1 MNKPADIKPG
11 NHFGQALSVID
22 ADDEERDNM
31 TKSTTNILQTIVDR
45 YEQAI
50 GTGYVG
56 ASGSG
61 EISGIDKEA
70 PVGLLYG
77 RIQSGKT
84 RAMILTAALAL
95 DNHFRIAVILTSNI
109 NRLVGQ
115 TQQDFIDGM
124 PTVQIYSKAD
134 IKGNSLTTEAAH
146 IAHALEDKDFG
157 VVIVGSKG
165 PQVLQ
170 QLTEFLTKIGAEKY
184 PTIIFDDE
192 GDQAT
197 LDTNTSKRSKRDP
210 KAPPSTIHSLVHS
223 SESASLRKVMPYGVF
238 VSVTGTPQGIFLQNT
253 ESRSRLSFVHL
264 LEAGEQYVGG
274 QVFFAKPSPD
284 DVPYIQLVDEDENI
298 KLHEEESQIPD
309 GLQSAVCFFIV
320 SATAAGLMTG
330 KWQEYK
336 MLCHTSVKQTDHS
349 AVKDLVN
356 SFLADIIKALRA
368 PSDPTSVAIIAQLQ
382 AAYEELLKTCSDT
395 PTFDDIIKEAKT
407 RILHRKL
414 FTVNAKSTN
423 DDMRYSKSYNFL
435 IGGNTVG
442 RGLAIKKLLVT
453 YYTRLPKN
461 SMADTMYQH
470 ARMFGYRKDTLAY
483 TRVFLPRTLYRRF
496 REIYKGDEDAR
507 KYIEKNG
514 FDEKGALLLK
524 TVMPG
529 VGLKPTRPNVL
540 DGDKVKVLYPGR
552 AIYPNYPVYKHGEAE
567 NVTAAVDKIMKQV
580 APDFLTSSSGS
591 KTISS
596 DDAQRIAKALKTHA
610 TNSWAD
616 KHVANYL
623 KTFAQQL
630 KNESVTLEW
639 RESDRKADDS
649 VDGYMDNGV
658 HFGGKNGELK
668 RWQSAEIPTL
678 FIAKMK
684 GQNSTNWDDL
694 AFYYPTIVGPQS
706 LNPYIFNKS

>member
-1 MNKPADIKPG
+1 MNKPAEIQPG
-11 NHFGQALSVID
+11 THFQQALSVID
-22 ADDEERDNM
+22 ESSEEHEAM
-31 TKSTTNILQTIVDR
+31 TENTTNILRTIVDK
-45 YEQAI
+45 YETTV

-56 ASGSG
+56 VDGVG
-61 EISGIDKEA
+61 EVTDNTNVA

-115 TQQDFIDGM
+115 THQDFIDGM

-134 IKGNSLTTEAAH
+134 LKGNGLTTEAAH
-146 IAHALEDKDFG
+146 IARALEDKDFG

-197 LDTNTSKRSKRDP
+197 LDTNTGKRSKSDP
-210 KAPPSTIHSLVHS
+210 EAPPSTIHSLVHS
-223 SESASLRKVMPYGVF
+223 SESVSLRKVMPYGVF

-253 ESRSRLSFVHL
+253 DSRSRLSFVHL

-274 QVFFAKPSPD
+274 KVFFGESSPA
-284 DVPYIQLVDEDENI
+284 DVPYIRLVDENENI
-298 KLHEEESQIPD
+298 KLHEDESLVPE
-309 GLQSAVCFFIV
+309 GLQAAVCFFIV
-320 SATAAGLMTG
+320 SATAIGITTG

-336 MLCHTSVKQTDHS
+336 MLCHTSVKQSDHS
-349 AVKDLVN
+349 AVKDLVDGFVSN
-356 SFLADIIKALRA
+356 IIGALRA
-368 PSDPTSVAIIAQLQ
+368 PNDVANALIITQLRK
-382 AAYEELLKTCSDT
+382 AYDELLLTCTDAPS
-395 PTFDDIIKEAKT
+395 FDDILKEAKT

-423 DDMRYSKSYNFL
+423 DEMRYSKSYNFL

-483 TRVFLPRTLYRRF
+483 TRVFLSRTLYRRF

-507 KYIEKNG
+507 KYIEQNG

-529 VGLKPTRPNVL
+529 VGLRPTRPNVL
-540 DGDKVKVLYPGR
+540 DADKVKVLYPGR
-552 AIYPNYPVYKHGEAE
+552 AIYPNYPVYKKDEADK
-567 NVTAAVDKIMKQV
+567 VTAAVNKIMKQV
-580 APDFLTSSSGS
+580 APEFLTSPKNS
-591 KTISS
+591 KKISLE
-596 DDAQRIAKALKTHA
+596 DAQRLAKALKTHA
-610 TNSWAD
+610 TNSWSD
-616 KHVANYL
+616 KHVSSYL

-630 KNESVTLEW
+630 GDDTVMLEW
-639 RESDRKADDS
+639 RESDRKADDT
-649 VDGYMDNGV
+649 VGGYIDNGV
-658 HFGGKNGELK
+658 HFGGKNGELN
-668 RWQSAEIPTL
+668 RWQKAKEPTL

-684 GQNSTNWDDL
+684 GAKLSKWDDTS
-694 AFYYPTIVGPQS
+694 FYYPTIVGPES